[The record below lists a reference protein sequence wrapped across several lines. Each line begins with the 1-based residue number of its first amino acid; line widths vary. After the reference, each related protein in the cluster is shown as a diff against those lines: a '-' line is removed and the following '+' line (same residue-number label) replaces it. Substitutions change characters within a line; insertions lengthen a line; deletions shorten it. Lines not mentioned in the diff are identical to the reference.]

1 MQSADTIPN
10 LQLSGQDC
18 GIQASR
24 APVHFV
30 YPAYPDI
37 PIQGVVALTAQLDS
51 GGAVLSVRV
60 VSGKPALARAAI
72 NAIRQW
78 RYSPYFKDGEP
89 VATEVNI
96 LISFFS
102 DDAISLDFTPE
113 RFPPPAQNLPASMPV
128 KATARQRAAPKSAVH
143 RASTTAVN

>member
-1 MQSADTIPN
+1 M
-10 LQLSGQDC
+10 
-18 GIQASR
+18 
-24 APVHFV
+24 HFV

-37 PIQGVVALTAQLDS
+37 PILGVVALAARVDS

-72 NAIRQW
+72 NAVRQW

-89 VATEVNI
+89 VATEANI

-113 RFPPPAQNLPASMPV
+113 RFPAPAQNHLPAC
-128 KATARQRAAPKSAVH
+128 Q
-143 RASTTAVN
+143 

>member
-1 MQSADTIPN
+1 MPSADTIPN
-10 LQLSGQDC
+10 IQFSGQDP

-30 YPAYPDI
+30 YPAHPDI
-37 PIQGVVALTAQLDS
+37 PSLGVIALTARLDS

-72 NAIRQW
+72 NAVRQW

-89 VATEVNI
+89 VATEANI

-113 RFPPPAQNLPASMPV
+113 RFPPPAQNHLPAC
-128 KATARQRAAPKSAVH
+128 Q
-143 RASTTAVN
+143 